1 MTKTLLVKTNV
12 KEASEFAVS
21 EEFIE
26 ALEKNTAE
34 EIRRAE
40 VRAKANNRHTLLARD
55 L

>member
-1 MTKTLLVKTNV
+1 MPKNLLVKTNI

-26 ALEKNTAE
+26 ALEKKVSDDIKRSE
-34 EIRRAE
+34 E
-40 VRAKANNRHTLLARD
+40 RAKANNRHTILARD

>member
-1 MTKTLLVKTNV
+1 MSLLVKTNI

-26 ALEKNTAE
+26 ALEKKVSEDIKKAE
-34 EIRRAE
+34 ERA
-40 VRAKANNRHTLLARD
+40 RANNRRTLLARD

>member
-1 MTKTLLVKTNV
+1 MTKNLLVKTNV

-26 ALEKNTAE
+26 ALERKVAE
-34 EIRRAE
+34 DIKKAE
-40 VRAKANNRHTLLARD
+40 DRAKLNNRHTILARD

>member
-1 MTKTLLVKTNV
+1 MKTLLVKTNV

-26 ALEKNTAE
+26 ALEKKVEEDVKKAE
-34 EIRRAE
+34 S
-40 VRAKANNRHTLLARD
+40 RAKANSRHTILARD

>member
-1 MTKTLLVKTNV
+1 MKSLIVKTNV

-26 ALEKNTAE
+26 ALEKKTAE
-34 EIRRAE
+34 DIKTAE
-40 VRAKANNRHTLLARD
+40 ARAKANNRHTILARD